1 MKKKFILFILLIC
14 TLYSFVLLCKN
25 INFFSKKINNNFY
38 IASNINLEVNGTYNY
53 SGVSYNTDNTFN
65 KYAIKYSS
73 NIYLKGE
80 ITYRNNKEGVYT
92 ERFFLEPTNGVTKD
106 FYSYIDGGMEI
117 SGTARYG
124 NKNSITSIKFTN
136 IDNKSGSFN
145 ISSFKT
151 LLGPNMSQTTNA
163 SSYSL
168 NESYVNQGTYV
179 IANDNIKLGVSLKW
193 GGGIN
198 YIIGNNNIF
207 SSDLKLKN
215 LVNRYDSGRL
225 IQQAYYQDKY
235 YKGNLYNND
244 SNIEYRY
251 NPVQGGNESIGT
263 HSKIVD
269 IGVSGNEMVIITKPA
284 LWAIDNSNY
293 KSDYAD
299 LYGGVLAD
307 AYMYTKYILHDKY
320 IEVQNKYTDF
330 SINATGAMIDSS
342 LPVQQEEPAVYLI
355 NSLSKFVSGNY
366 KNGYEEKAYGSG
378 VGPSSGQA
386 SWGDFAGYFNANNEG
401 IGFYRPNYN
410 GSREYFSYWKT
421 STNNNVSSDPSSD
434 NNVKY
439 LALIRHSKI
448 EKNKP
453 EEYTYIIT
461 LGNKNSIDN
470 IITNYKM
477 TKGYDLNN
485 INNGGIYE
493 GSTKPVVKSSPQ
505 LVYNTDAWYSIGSA
519 TRSNYTLTGYYLAA
533 SGGTKIYEA
542 NGFAIN
548 GNGYWSNNKYQK
560 EEPLT
565 IYAQWTPTNYSI
577 TYTLNGGTV
586 SGNPTSYN
594 VETNAFTLKNPTKSG
609 YKFIG
614 WSGTG
619 INGKST
625 SVTITKGSSG
635 NRTYTANFE
644 LLPLKISNY
653 TIKDKYIYGI
663 NLNTDASKIN
673 LGLNT
678 GYTYKVYD
686 KNNDIKTSGK
696 MATGDTIKIYA
707 GSNLHVSYRVV
718 IKGDV
723 TGSGTSTV
731 GDVAKLYQYLKG
743 KIKMDDVYINAGNVV
758 STDDIIKINDVAK
771 LYQYIKGKISNLD

>member
-1 MKKKFILFILLIC
+1 MRKKFILFILLIF
-14 TLYSFVLLCKN
+14 TLCSFILLCKN
-25 INFFSKKINNNFY
+25 IKFFSEKINNNFY
-38 IASNINLEVNGTYNY
+38 IASNINLEVNGTYSY
-53 SGVSYNTDNTFN
+53 SGVSYNTDNIFN

-168 NESYVNQGTYV
+168 NESYANQGTYV

-225 IQQAYYQDKY
+225 IQQSYYQDKY

-251 NPVQGGNESIGT
+251 NPVQGGNENIGT
-263 HSKIVD
+263 HSKIID

-342 LPVQQEEPAVYLI
+342 LPVQQEEPALYLI

-366 KNGYEEKAYGSG
+366 KKGYEEKASGSG
-378 VGPSSGQA
+378 IGPSSGQA
-386 SWGDFAGYFNANNEG
+386 SWAEFAGYYNSSDEG
-401 IGFYRPNYN
+401 IGIYRLNYN

-421 STNNNVSSDPSSD
+421 STDNNVSSDPSSD
-434 NNVKY
+434 NNTKY
-439 LALIRHSKI
+439 LAAIRHSKI

-453 EEYTYIIT
+453 EEYTYIIV
-461 LGNKNSIDN
+461 LGKQESVDD
-470 IITNYKM
+470 IIGNYK
-477 TKGYDLNN
+477 D
-485 INNGGIYE
+485 
-493 GSTKPVVKSSPQ
+493 
-505 LVYNTDAWYSIGSA
+505 
-519 TRSNYTLTGYYLAA
+519 
-533 SGGTKIYEA
+533 
-542 NGFAIN
+542 
-548 GNGYWSNNKYQK
+548 
-560 EEPLT
+560 
-565 IYAQWTPTNYSI
+565 
-577 TYTLNGGTV
+577 
-586 SGNPTSYN
+586 
-594 VETNAFTLKNPTKSG
+594 
-609 YKFIG
+609 
-614 WSGTG
+614 
-619 INGKST
+619 
-625 SVTITKGSSG
+625 
-635 NRTYTANFE
+635 NFE
-644 LLPLKISNY
+644 LEPLKINNY
-653 TIKDKYIYGI
+653 TIKDKYILGI
-663 NLNTDASKIN
+663 KLNTDISNIN
-673 LGLNT
+673 LGLST
-678 GYTYKVYD
+678 GYTFKVYD
-686 KNNDIKTSGK
+686 KSNNQKTNGK
-696 MATGDTIKIYA
+696 IVTGDIIKIYA
-707 GSNLHVSYRVV
+707 GSNLHASYRVV

-723 TGSGTSTV
+723 TGSGASTV

-743 KIKMDDVYINAGNVV
+743 KITMDEYYKEAGNVV
-758 STDDIIKINDVAK
+758 SSDNVIKINDVAK
-771 LYQYIKGKISNLD
+771 LYQFIKGKITSLD